1 MFIAQTAEQ
10 AKIRTWLEE
19 QFQPDEL
26 RAVEIVT
33 RNAVRIMDRNYDS
46 AIVVC
51 RQDGTIR
58 LVRPDAEAC

>member
-10 AKIRTWLEE
+10 IKIRAWLEK

-33 RNAVRIMDRNYDS
+33 RNAVRIMDRYHDT
-46 AIVVC
+46 ALVVC
-51 RQDGTIR
+51 RQDGVIEI
-58 LVRPDAEAC
+58 VSDDAEAC